1 MKKFSILSLLL
12 LFSISQFLTSCELET
27 SDNGDL
33 DGFWHLVEVDTL
45 ATGGVEDLHQSKM
58 FWSFQMNLLQF
69 TGSGRYFARFS
80 HENGQLI
87 VNQPQSYD
95 SKKGHQPI
103 TDVSV
108 LAPWGLNDLEVQFSI
123 EHLSGSSMTL
133 NDGSLRLNFIK
144 M

>member
-45 ATGGVEDLHQSKM
+45 ATGGVKDLHQSKM

-87 VNQPQSYD
+87 VNHPQNYD
-95 SKKGHQPI
+95 SKKGHQPV

-108 LAPWGLNDLEVQFSI
+108 LAPWGLNALEVQFRI

-133 NDGSLRLNFIK
+133 NDGTLRLQFTK

>member
-1 MKKFSILSLLL
+1 MQKYISVIAVA
-12 LFSISQFLTSCELET
+12 LFCTLFTACELET

-45 ATGGVEDLHQSKM
+45 ATGGVKDLHQSKM
-58 FWSFQMNLLQF
+58 FWAFQMNLLQF

-108 LAPWGLNDLEVQFSI
+108 LAPLGLNDLEVQFSI
-123 EHLSGSSMTL
+123 EYLSGSSMIL
-133 NDGSLRLNFIK
+133 NDGTLRLQFTK